1 MKNAHEL
8 PRLQEICD
16 RYRVPPTY
24 LVTYEMA
31 TDDSARGVLK
41 ELAATGRC
49 EIATHHHPWSTPPVV
64 NGHLYPLN
72 LSPAQ
77 FKEQL
82 KVLTD
87 AVSEVSGTAPVSY
100 RAGRNGFTG
109 WQVAILEELGYLVDS
124 SVDPFFNEKRKGGPS
139 FAGAPLVPYF
149 LSRDDPRVAGESR
162 LLEIPITSALDRKW
176 PRWLEKAYA
185 DVTRAYQFRRALR
198 LLKITRPIWL
208 RPSYSKTEDMLFLA
222 RRVLDGEAP
231 TANIIFHSILDEGLV
246 MPDANPIDPFQLA
259 GRPADT
265 RVKNQLFHGRII
277 HPQVDPLNEYPGIV
291 AGVLTLLPAVGHR
304 TLENLEE
311 VLDEAV
317 GQAPDHVALGLAHE
331 HAGKAQAA
339 DLVIGATPGVEELG
353 QREPERLGHLVV
365 GLEGRRPYT

>member
-1 MKNAHEL
+1 MKAHVLLGVDTEADNQWDASAREALPVKNAYQL
-8 PRLQEICD
+8 PRLQEVCD

-31 TDDSARGVLK
+31 KDDGARDVLK
-41 ELAATGRC
+41 DLAATGRC
-49 EIATHHHPWSTPPVV
+49 EIATHHHPWSTPPAV

-72 LSPAQ
+72 LSPTQ

-82 KVLTD
+82 KVLTE

-149 LSRDDPRVAGESR
+149 VSGDDPRVAGESR

-208 RPSYSKTEDMLFLA
+208 RPSYSKTEDMLLLA

-231 TANIIFHSILDEGLV
+231 TANIIFHSSEL
-246 MPDANPIDPFQLA
+246 LA
-259 GRPADT
+259 GGSPY
-265 RVKNQLFHGRII
+265 NQTEE
-277 HPQVDPLNEYPGIV
+277 QVETFYRELE
-291 AGVLTLLPAVGHR
+291 TLLSYLTENGAVGSTFHEFR
-304 TLENLEE
+304 
-311 VLDEAV
+311 DKW
-317 GQAPDHVALGLAHE
+317 VAA
-331 HAGKAQAA
+331 
-339 DLVIGATPGVEELG
+339 
-353 QREPERLGHLVV
+353 
-365 GLEGRRPYT
+365 

>member
-1 MKNAHEL
+1 MKTHILLGVDTEADNQWDASAREALPVKNAHQL

-31 TDDSARGVLK
+31 IDDGARGVLK

-49 EIATHHHPWSTPPVV
+49 EIAAHHHPWSTPPLV

-82 KVLTD
+82 KVLTE
-87 AVSEVSGTAPVSY
+87 AVSEVSGKAPVSY

-109 WQVAILEELGYLVDS
+109 WHVAILEELGYLVDS

-149 LSRDDPRVAGESR
+149 VSRDDPCRAGESR

-208 RPSYSKTEDMLFLA
+208 RPSYSKTEDMRLLA

-231 TANIIFHSILDEGLV
+231 TANIIFHSSEL
-246 MPDANPIDPFQLA
+246 LA
-259 GRPADT
+259 GGSPY
-265 RVKNQLFHGRII
+265 NQTEE
-277 HPQVDPLNEYPGIV
+277 QVETFYREFE
-291 AGVLTLLPAVGHR
+291 ALLSYLRENGAVGSTFR
-304 TLENLEE
+304 EFR
-311 VLDEAV
+311 D
-317 GQAPDHVALGLAHE
+317 QWVAA
-331 HAGKAQAA
+331 
-339 DLVIGATPGVEELG
+339 
-353 QREPERLGHLVV
+353 
-365 GLEGRRPYT
+365 

>member
-1 MKNAHEL
+1 MKTHVLLGVDTEADNQWDASAREALPVKNAYEL
-8 PRLQEICD
+8 SRLQEVCD

-31 TDDSARGVLK
+31 KDDGARGVLK

-49 EIATHHHPWSTPPVV
+49 EIATHHHPWSTPPAV
-64 NGHLYPLN
+64 NGHPYPLN
-72 LSPAQ
+72 LSPTQ

-82 KVLTD
+82 EVLTE

-149 LSRDDPRVAGESR
+149 VSGNDPRRPGESR

-176 PRWLEKAYA
+176 PQWMQTAYA
-185 DVTRAYQFRRALR
+185 DVTHAYQFRRALR

-208 RPSYSKTEDMLFLA
+208 RPSYSKTEDMLLLA

-231 TANIIFHSILDEGLV
+231 TANIIFHSSEL
-246 MPDANPIDPFQLA
+246 LA
-259 GRPADT
+259 GGSPY
-265 RVKNQLFHGRII
+265 NQTEG
-277 HPQVDPLNEYPGIV
+277 QVETFYRELE
-291 AGVLTLLPAVGHR
+291 TLLSYLTENGAVGSTFHEFR
-304 TLENLEE
+304 
-311 VLDEAV
+311 DKW
-317 GQAPDHVALGLAHE
+317 VAA
-331 HAGKAQAA
+331 
-339 DLVIGATPGVEELG
+339 
-353 QREPERLGHLVV
+353 
-365 GLEGRRPYT
+365 

>member
-1 MKNAHEL
+1 MKTHILLGVDTEADNQWDASARETLPVKNAHEL

-16 RYRVPPTY
+16 RYGVPPTY

-31 TDDSARGVLK
+31 KDDGARGVLK

-49 EIATHHHPWSTPPVV
+49 EIAAHHHPWSTPPLV

-82 KVLTD
+82 KMLTD
-87 AVSEVSGTAPVSY
+87 AVGEVSGAAPVSY

-109 WQVAILEELGYLVDS
+109 WQVGILEELGYLVDS

-149 LSRDDPRVAGESR
+149 LSDDDPCRAGESR

-176 PRWLEKAYA
+176 PPWLEKAYA

-198 LLKITRPIWL
+198 LLKIARPIWL
-208 RPSYSKTEDMLFLA
+208 RPSYSKTEDMLLLA

-231 TANIIFHSILDEGLV
+231 TANIIFHSSEL
-246 MPDANPIDPFQLA
+246 LA
-259 GRPADT
+259 GGSPY
-265 RVKNQLFHGRII
+265 NQTEE
-277 HPQVDPLNEYPGIV
+277 QVETFYRELE
-291 AGVLTLLPAVGHR
+291 ALLSFLSENGAVGSTFR
-304 TLENLEE
+304 EFR
-311 VLDEAV
+311 D
-317 GQAPDHVALGLAHE
+317 QWVAA
-331 HAGKAQAA
+331 
-339 DLVIGATPGVEELG
+339 
-353 QREPERLGHLVV
+353 
-365 GLEGRRPYT
+365 

>member
-1 MKNAHEL
+1 MQTHILLGVDTEADNQWDASAREALTVKNAREL

-31 TDDSARGVLK
+31 KDDGARGVLK

-49 EIATHHHPWSTPPVV
+49 EIATHHHPWSTPPRA

-82 KVLTD
+82 KVLTE
-87 AVSEVSGTAPVSY
+87 AVSEVSQTAPVSY
-100 RAGRNGFTG
+100 RSGRNGFAG
-109 WQVAILEELGYLVDS
+109 WQVGILEELGYLVDS

-162 LLEIPITSALDRKW
+162 LLEIPITSGLDRKW

-208 RPSYSKTEDMLFLA
+208 RPSYSKTEDMLLLA
-222 RRVLDGEAP
+222 RRVLDGEVP
-231 TANIIFHSILDEGLV
+231 TANIIFHSSEL
-246 MPDANPIDPFQLA
+246 LA
-259 GRPADT
+259 GGSPY
-265 RVKNQLFHGRII
+265 NQTQE
-277 HPQVDPLNEYPGIV
+277 QVETFYRELEALLSY
-291 AGVLTLLPAVGHR
+291 LTENGAVGSTFR
-304 TLENLEE
+304 EFR
-311 VLDEAV
+311 DEW
-317 GQAPDHVALGLAHE
+317 VAA
-331 HAGKAQAA
+331 
-339 DLVIGATPGVEELG
+339 
-353 QREPERLGHLVV
+353 
-365 GLEGRRPYT
+365 

>member
-1 MKNAHEL
+1 MKTHILLGLDTEADNQWDASAREALPVKNAQEL

-31 TDDSARGVLK
+31 RDDSARGVLK

-49 EIATHHHPWSTPPVV
+49 EIAAHHHPWSTPPFV

-82 KVLTD
+82 KVLTE

-109 WQVAILEELGYLVDS
+109 WQVGILEELGYLVDS

-149 LSRDDPRVAGESR
+149 VSRDDPRRAGESR

-176 PRWLEKAYA
+176 PEWLEKAYA
-185 DVTRAYQFRRALR
+185 DVSRAYQFRRALR

-208 RPSYSKTEDMLFLA
+208 RPSYSKTEDMLLLA

-231 TANIIFHSILDEGLV
+231 TANIIFHSSEL
-246 MPDANPIDPFQLA
+246 LA
-259 GRPADT
+259 GGSPY
-265 RVKNQLFHGRII
+265 NQTEA
-277 HPQVDPLNEYPGIV
+277 QVETFYRELE
-291 AGVLTLLPAVGHR
+291 ALLSYLRENGAVGSTFR
-304 TLENLEE
+304 
-311 VLDEAV
+311 DFRD
-317 GQAPDHVALGLAHE
+317 QWVAA
-331 HAGKAQAA
+331 
-339 DLVIGATPGVEELG
+339 
-353 QREPERLGHLVV
+353 
-365 GLEGRRPYT
+365 